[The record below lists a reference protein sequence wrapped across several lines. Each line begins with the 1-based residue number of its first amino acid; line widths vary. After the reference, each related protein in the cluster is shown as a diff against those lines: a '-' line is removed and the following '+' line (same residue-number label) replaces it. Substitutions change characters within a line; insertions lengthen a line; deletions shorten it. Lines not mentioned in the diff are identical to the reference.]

1 MVQYTAC
8 KCAARPA
15 GCKASCI
22 TALFTQSSYTGKQD
36 YTHHTRSIF
45 LIHRL
50 LSTACIPYHNNENSN
65 LVHFKRK
72 NIIWQFDI
80 FFKSRWQLN
89 LEFGSGN
96 FFYAVW
102 HLTWYSGLLSAP
114 AGLPVSLPVQN
125 QNLVMKYVST
135 FLQGKAYWLSDS
147 GLLTYTSQIHSLR

>member
-1 MVQYTAC
+1 MLSHGNRRKLRSHDMVQYTAC

-96 FFYAVW
+96 FFTLCGISRGILGYFP
-102 HLTWYSGLLSAP
+102 HLQVYQFHFRSKIRIW
-114 AGLPVSLPVQN
+114 
-125 QNLVMKYVST
+125 
-135 FLQGKAYWLSDS
+135 
-147 GLLTYTSQIHSLR
+147 